1 MKSRIIWR
9 ALCLGALLLFGG
21 TSLSADDYDLM
32 IDGTYVT
39 DTNKDDILGNG
50 AFSYD
55 PVTNTLSVKKSYTA
69 KNNQRN
75 LIWNRIEG
83 LTVRVCA
90 DVTLTTSFENRRLFQ
105 LLKTTTFTGWGE
117 LTIRSKTDGTA
128 YCSENLIFDNIR
140 ANIVCSEGIALIGN
154 ASDSKLIIRNS
165 TLSVSGGG
173 GRCAV
178 ANFHGGITLEQCE
191 VVSPEGASASYGT
204 FHTADFSDVKDLF
217 IQAIQPN
224 PWPLKIAGTAVTNS
238 NCNDILG
245 DGRFRFD
252 TATKTLWVKDD
263 YTSTSNN
270 PIIDNE
276 GVSHLLICNEKPI
289 TLTATKA
296 AVFKC
301 AAPTVFSNCDFT
313 MTAPSR
319 IAQCGADVTFDH
331 AAITLTGGNFG
342 LFAANG
348 TERLYLDMS
357 NISIS
362 AKTAAVFGFEG
373 GVALE
378 CSKIVLPEEGVFQDG
393 SFCDKDGNVAKN
405 LEIKAEYLSIRQQ
418 AHCQVTATPSYPQPG
433 ETVMLA
439 ATLDNRYFLQ
449 SFKVTDS
456 DGNAV
461 PLTGGTWDDPTATF
475 VMPDGK
481 VTVEPVVTDD
491 ASTLY
496 VCVPKTG
503 SRSIQIDPHW
513 NLTGLKIYDDGGPGV
528 DYSANCDGTLT
539 FVAPEGYV
547 LQLEGISEMEGEY
560 EGAWLDYITIHDGA
574 TTSAPYLGRQHYG
587 TWNGDEVP
595 VCESSGRAITIHAV
609 SDGGYQIGGFI
620 LTLTMVRRQLF
631 VGGILVTDENKNDI
645 LGNGLFSF
653 DPGSYTLHVKGSYSD
668 IVPVVQNLGYD
679 QLTISVDQD
688 ATLTTTDFSDALLL
702 LSPTTITGPGLL
714 TLQSDKT
721 ACYSSAD
728 LTFDHASVVVKG
740 NGFALA
746 GDPNGSTKLIVKD
759 SYLHLDM
766 EAAIAVK
773 DFYGGIELEGCEL
786 LLPEEGYISGG
797 TIWFKDVNDNPMEVI
812 IGQQIQLSI
821 AGTAVTMQNCSDVL
835 GNGLFSYNPGT
846 KTLTVK
852 GSYSTGDDWMITN
865 GMEGVTINVPADATL
880 EVTDEGVGVLGCYAA
895 TTFTGKGR
903 LTMKAPA
910 GAEEVIYV
918 GNDVTLGLDH
928 ADIVVK
934 GAKVGLNTL
943 GDMGTAALDIVHS
956 NLQAE
961 GTQAAAGR
969 FGGGISLTE
978 CELFFPSPGDYT
990 NSRFLDKNGNDAK
1003 AVIVTYDIAT
1013 GITERP
1019 ASSSTKEPA
1028 CYDLSGRRIQRP
1040 QKGMYIVRDRGDR
1053 SKVLLMK

>member
-21 TSLSADDYDLM
+21 TSLSAGSYDLM
-32 IDGTYVT
+32 IDGKSVN

-50 AFSYD
+50 AFSYN
-55 PVTNTLSVKKSYTA
+55 PATKTLSVKKNYTA
-69 KNNQRN
+69 TDDGT
-75 LIWNRIEG
+75 LIWSKIEG

-90 DVTLTTSFENRRLFQ
+90 DVTLTTTFENRKVCNFYAS
-105 LLKTTTFTGWGE
+105 TTFTGWGE
-117 LTIRSKTDGTA
+117 LTMRSKSGTV
-128 YCSENLIFDNIR
+128 YTYGDLIFDNIR
-140 ANIVCSEGIALIGN
+140 VNAFGGYFCLCGTNTSEN
-154 ASDSKLIIRNS
+154 KSKLIIRKS
-165 TLSVSGGG
+165 TLSVSGDYS
-173 GRCAV
+173 AV
-178 ANFHGGITLEQCE
+178 QNFGGGITLEQCE
-191 VVSPEGASASYGT
+191 VVSPEGAYAYFGSFMVG
-204 FHTADFSDVKDLF
+204 DDRVKDLR
-217 IQAIQPN
+217 IQAIQPEG

-252 TATKTLWVKDD
+252 TTTKTLWVKDD
-263 YTSTSNN
+263 YTSSSTY

-331 AAITLTGGNFG
+331 AAITLTGGNYG

-348 TERLYLDMS
+348 TERLYVDMS
-357 NISIS
+357 DISIS

-378 CSKIVLPEEGVFQDG
+378 RSRIVLPEEGVVQDG

-418 AHCQVTATPSYPQPG
+418 EHCQVTATPSYPQPG
-433 ETVMLA
+433 ETVMLT
-439 ATLDNRYFLQ
+439 ATLLDNHYFLQ

-475 VMPDGK
+475 VMPEGE

-491 ASTLY
+491 ASKLY

-503 SRSIQIDPHW
+503 SRTIQIDPHW

-560 EGAWLDYITIHDGA
+560 ESAWLDYITIHDGA

-620 LTLTMVRRQLF
+620 LTLTMVRRELL

-645 LGNGLFSF
+645 LGNGIFSF
-653 DPGSYTLHVKGSYSD
+653 DPGSYTLHVKGSYSG

-688 ATLTTTDFSDALLL
+688 ATLTTTRFTDALLL
-702 LSPTTITGPGLL
+702 RSPTTITGRGLL
-714 TLQSDKT
+714 TLQSDDV
-721 ACYSSAD
+721 ACESFAD
-728 LTFDHASVVVKG
+728 LTFDHASVAVKG
-740 NGFALA
+740 NGFGLA
-746 GDPNGSTKLIVKD
+746 GDPNGTTKLIVKD

-812 IGQQIQLSI
+812 IGQPIQLSI

-880 EVTDEGVGVLGCYAA
+880 EVTDEGTGVLGCYAA

-943 GDMGTAALDIVHS
+943 GDMSTAALDIVHS

-1019 ASSSTKEPA
+1019 ATSSTKEPA
-1028 CYDLSGRRIQRP
+1028 YYDLSGRRIQRP

>member
-1 MKSRIIWR
+1 
-9 ALCLGALLLFGG
+9 
-21 TSLSADDYDLM
+21 M
-32 IDGTYVT
+32 IDGKSVK

-50 AFSYD
+50 AFSYN
-55 PVTNTLSVKKSYTA
+55 PATKTLSVKKNYTA
-69 KNNQRN
+69 TDDGV
-75 LIWNRIEG
+75 LIWSKIEG

-90 DVTLTTSFENRRLFQ
+90 DVTLTTTFENRRVCFFSAS
-105 LLKTTTFTGWGE
+105 TTFTGWGE
-117 LTIRSKTDGTA
+117 LTMRSKSGTV
-128 YCSENLIFDNIR
+128 YTTGDLIFDNIR
-140 ANIVCSEGIALIGN
+140 ANIVSSEGFALLGN
-154 ASDSKLIIRNS
+154 SSGSKLIIRNS
-165 TLSVSGGG
+165 TLSISGID
-173 GRCAV
+173 RAV
-178 ANFHGGITLEQCE
+178 TNFGGGITLEQCE
-191 VVSPEGASASYGT
+191 VVSPEGAYVSYGT
-204 FHTADFSDVKDLF
+204 FLTADNTNYVKDLF
-217 IQAIQPN
+217 IQAIQPDT
-224 PWPLKIAGTAVTNS
+224 WPLKIDGTAVTNS
-238 NCNDILG
+238 NCSDILD

-252 TATKTLWVKDD
+252 TATKTLWVQGD

-276 GVSHLLICNEKPI
+276 GVSNLLICNDKPI
-289 TLTATKA
+289 TLTATNA

-319 IAQCGADVTFDH
+319 IAQCGADVIFDH
-331 AAITLTGGNFG
+331 AAISLTGGTYG
-342 LFAANG
+342 LFAVNG
-348 TERLYLDMS
+348 TERLSVNMS
-357 NISIS
+357 DISIS

-378 CSKIVLPEEGVFQDG
+378 RSRIVLPEEGVVQDG

-418 AHCQVTATPSYPQPG
+418 EHCQVTATPSYPQPG
-433 ETVMLA
+433 ETVTLT
-439 ATLDNRYFLQ
+439 ATLLDNHYFLQ

-461 PLTGGTWDDPTATF
+461 PLTGGTWDAPTATF
-475 VMPDGK
+475 VMPEGE

-503 SRSIQIDPHW
+503 SRTIQIDPHW
-513 NLTGLKIYDDGGPGV
+513 NLTGLKIHDDGGPKA
-528 DYSANCDGTLT
+528 DYSANSDGTLT
-539 FVAPEGYV
+539 IMAPEGYV
-547 LQLEGISEMEGEY
+547 LQLTGIVAMDGEY
-560 EGAWLDYITIHDGA
+560 EGVWEDYITIHDGA
-574 TTSAPYLGRQHYG
+574 TTAAPYMGKEHYG
-587 TWNGDEVP
+587 YWNGEELP
-595 VCESSGRAITIHAV
+595 LFESTGRAITIHQV
-609 SDGGYQIGGFI
+609 SNNDISVKSGFT
-620 LTLTMVRRQLF
+620 LTLTMVRRELL

-653 DPGSYTLHVKGSYSD
+653 DPGSYTLHVKGCYSTN
-668 IVPVVQNLGYD
+668 VPVVQNLGYD

-688 ATLTTTDFSDALLL
+688 ATLTTTSFTDALLL

-714 TLQSDKT
+714 TLQSDDV
-721 ACYSSAD
+721 ACESFAD
-728 LTFDHASVVVKG
+728 LTFDHASVAVKG
-740 NGFALA
+740 NGFALT
-746 GDPNGSTKLIVKD
+746 GDPNGTTKLIVKD

-797 TIWFKDVNDNPMEVI
+797 TIWFKDGNDNPMEVI
-812 IGQQIQLSI
+812 IGQQIQLSV

-880 EVTDEGVGVLGCYAA
+880 EVTDEGTGVLGCYAA

-943 GDMGTAALDIVHS
+943 GDMSTAALDIVHS

-961 GTQAAAGR
+961 GTQAAAGH

-1028 CYDLSGRRIQRP
+1028 YYDLSGRRIQRP
-1040 QKGMYIVRDRGDR
+1040 QKGMYIVRDHGDR
-1053 SKVLLMK
+1053 SKVLLMR